1 MSNPLRVPIQP
12 QDVTDSGTYKKCV
25 KFVRRKPGDVPL
37 KQHEAY
43 HILAECLGYPGW
55 KKVLRTGKEFDP
67 AAPIPA
73 ITLLALWEQSLGVV
87 KAKLKAQ
94 HPDSALNHDSALDF
108 VRNMPF
114 EYFAF
119 FKAPPSDMSTAKV

>member
-25 KFVRRKPGDVPL
+25 KFVRRNWPGDVPL

-43 HILAECLGYPGW
+43 QILAECLGYLGW
-55 KKVLRTGKEFDP
+55 KEVLRAGKEFDP

-73 ITLLALWEQSLGVV
+73 ITLLALWEQSLRVV
-87 KAKLKAQ
+87 KSKLKAQ
-94 HPDSALNHDSALDF
+94 NNDSGLTHASALDF
-108 VRNMPF
+108 VRSMPF

-119 FKAPPSDMSTAKV
+119 FKAPPPSLN